1 MANTTLTADIIAAEA
16 IMVLNNNLGMASRVF
31 RGHEAEYNK
40 SINGFKVGDTVS
52 IRRPTDFTVRD
63 GPVASNQDVVEG
75 KTTIVVD
82 KQKGIDFKFTSADL
96 TLEINEFSE
105 RIIMPAMVQLANQVD
120 TDLLALYDDVWN
132 WVGTP
137 GQTINSFADYALAPE
152 RLSEGAV
159 PLDSRSSML
168 SPADNWGLVGNQTGL
183 FIDRAQTAY
192 TMGTLGNVGGIA
204 TFESQNVQTHT
215 NGDFAGTTL
224 VDQALIDGTV
234 TYAATKDT
242 GVATIHIDG
251 LTTATAELKAG
262 DVFTIAD
269 VWAVNPVTKAR
280 KSFLQQFVLTA
291 DATAAANEV
300 DLIVSPP
307 PIFSGAFQTIDTDTS
322 DLNNQAVTFL
332 GTASTG
338 YSQNMAFHRNAF
350 ALVSVPLERPA
361 GAVSVTQKTFE
372 GLSARLIPYYD
383 GTNDMSNWRFDI
395 LYGVKTLDGRLATRI
410 SGTA

>member
-1 MANTTLTADIIAAEA
+1 MANTTLTPDIIAAEA
-16 IMVLNNNLGMASRVF
+16 IMVLDNNLGMASRVF
-31 RGHEAEYNK
+31 RGHEPEFAK
-40 SINGFKVGDTVS
+40 TINGFKVGDTVS

-63 GPVASNQDVVEG
+63 GPTADNQDVVEG

-82 KQKGIDFKFTSADL
+82 KQKGIDFKFSSADL
-96 TLEINEFSE
+96 TLEINDFSE

-120 TDLLALYDDVWN
+120 TDLLSLYDDVWN

-137 GQTINSFADYALAPE
+137 GQTVNSFADFAKAPE

-159 PLDSRSSML
+159 PVDRRSSML
-168 SPADNWGLVGNQTGL
+168 SPADHWGLVGNQTTL
-183 FIDRAQTAY
+183 FQPTNQAY
-192 TMGTLGNVGGIA
+192 REGSLGRIGGIE
-204 TFESQNVQTHT
+204 TFESQNIQTHT
-215 NGDFAGTTL
+215 NGAFGGTTL

-251 LTTATAELKAG
+251 LTSATAAIKAG
-262 DVFTIAD
+262 DVFTIANCY
-269 VWAVNPVTKAR
+269 AVNPVTKAR
-280 KSFLQQFVLTA
+280 KSYLQQFVVTA
-291 DATAAANEV
+291 DATAASNEV

-307 PIFSGAFQTIDTDTS
+307 PIMSGAFQTVDVDSGT
-322 DLNNQAVTFL
+322 DLNDDAVTFL

-338 YSQNMAFHRNAF
+338 YDQNLVFHRNAF
-350 ALVSVPLERPA
+350 AMVSVPLERPP
-361 GAVSVTQKTFE
+361 GAVSVTQKTHK

-383 GTNDMSNWRFDI
+383 GTNDISNWRFDI
-395 LYGVKTLDGRLATRI
+395 LYGVKTLDGRLATRL